1 MMAASFKDYEAI
13 LIADP
18 ELNEEGLTQL
28 KSHFADL
35 VTRHGGKIQE
45 TQMLGRRKLS
55 YRIGKFSDGNYLQFR
70 LQLPPASVEAVK
82 RVAQLIEPVI
92 RLMVVI
98 QTGLTSNSQ
107 PVATNP
113 EEA

>member
-1 MMAASFKDYEAI
+1 MTSSFKDYEAI

-28 KSHFADL
+28 KTHFADL
-35 VTRHGGKIQE
+35 VSRNGGKIQD
-45 TQMLGRRKLS
+45 TQMLGKRKLS
-55 YRIGKFSDGNYLQFR
+55 YRIGKFSEGSYLQFR
-70 LQLPPASVEAVK
+70 LQLPPAAVEPLK

-98 QTGLTSNSQ
+98 QSALPAGAQ
-107 PVATNP
+107 PAAAAT

>member
-1 MMAASFKDYEAI
+1 MAVSKDYEAI

-18 ELNEEGLTQL
+18 ELNEDGLTQL

-35 VTRHGGKIQE
+35 VSRHGGKVQD
-45 TQMLGRRKLS
+45 TQMLGKRKLS
-55 YRIGKFSDGNYLQFR
+55 YKIGKFNEGNYLQIK
-70 LQLPPASVEAVK
+70 LQLPPASVEALK

-98 QTGLTSNSQ
+98 QSALPAQQAAPST
-107 PVATNP
+107 

>member
-1 MMAASFKDYEAI
+1 MASFKDYEAI

-35 VTRHGGKIQE
+35 VTRHGGKVQE
-45 TQMLGRRKLS
+45 TQVLGKRKLS
-55 YRIGKFSDGNYLQFR
+55 YRMGKFSEGNYLQVK
-70 LQLPPASVEAVK
+70 LQLPPVSVEALK
-82 RVAQLIEPVI
+82 RVAQMIEPVI

-98 QTGLTSNSQ
+98 QSALPASAQ
-107 PVATNP
+107 PAAAGP

>member
-1 MMAASFKDYEAI
+1 MTALSKDYEAI

-18 ELNEEGLTQL
+18 DLNEEGLTQL
-28 KSHFADL
+28 KTHFADL
-35 VTRHGGKIQE
+35 VTRNGGKIQE
-45 TQMLGRRKLS
+45 TQMLGKRKLS
-55 YRIGKFSDGNYLQFR
+55 YRIGKFSEGNYLQFR
-70 LQLPPASVEAVK
+70 LQLPPASVEALK

-107 PVATNP
+107 PVATKQDGV
-113 EEA
+113 

>member
-1 MMAASFKDYEAI
+1 MALSKDYEAI

-28 KSHFADL
+28 KSHFTDL
-35 VTRHGGKIQE
+35 VTRNGGKVQE
-45 TQMLGRRKLS
+45 TQVLGKRKLS
-55 YRIGKFSDGNYLQFR
+55 YRIGKFSEGNYVQFR
-70 LQLPPASVEAVK
+70 LQLPPAGVDPLK

-92 RLMVVI
+92 RLMLVI

-113 EEA
+113 DEA